1 MKPSRLTS
9 LCAWLLSAALLLNT
23 LLPSAFAAPVE
34 TENAILSGQLEDR
47 TTELFACF
55 NGLMP
60 EEEYLVLV
68 SRSSSDPLAPENL
81 LYLTQAVSSEF
92 GTLEVPFRAA
102 EKEAAFVVACRQ
114 GVTELVSHNIT
125 VEGGT
130 ASLEAAA
137 PGATV
142 FITADDPPE
151 SKAFSGWTVTSGGVV
166 LADPAASSTTFVMG
180 NEDVVLTAEFKSVE
194 TPAPSEPETPAT
206 PKPSSDGTTAL
217 LVLGAGAIAAV
228 TAGVVLLAPVEVS
241 GRLEMPD
248 HQPIPNAIIAL
259 SQNGVLYAQTT
270 TNAQGEFGFKVRRG
284 DYDLEL
290 LILSESGEPIR
301 QNYSIHAPLRGL
313 NLYASP
319 SN

>member
-1 MKPSRLTS
+1 MKHSHFTS
-9 LCAWLLSAALLLNT
+9 LCAWFLSAALLLNA
-23 LLPSAFAAPVE
+23 LLPSAFAASIE
-34 TENAILSGQLEDR
+34 TENVILDGQLEDR

-102 EKEAAFVVACRQ
+102 EQEAAYVVACRQ

-130 ASLEAAA
+130 ASPKTAA

-142 FITADDPPE
+142 TITADDPPAG
-151 SKAFSGWTVTSGGVV
+151 KAFAGWTVASGNVV
-166 LADPAASSTTFVMG
+166 LSDSSAPSTTFVMG
-180 NEDVVLTAEFKSVE
+180 NEDIFLTAAFKSIE
-194 TPAPSEPETPAT
+194 TPKPSEPETPTT

-217 LVLGAGAIAAV
+217 LLLGAGTIAAV

-241 GRLEMPD
+241 GRLETPT
-248 HQPIPNAIIAL
+248 HQPVSNAIITL

-284 DYDLEL
+284 DYTLEV
-290 LILSESGEPIR
+290 LILSDSGGEPVR
-301 QNYSIHAPLRGL
+301 QTYFIHAPLRGL
-313 NLYASP
+313 NLYASK
-319 SN
+319 N